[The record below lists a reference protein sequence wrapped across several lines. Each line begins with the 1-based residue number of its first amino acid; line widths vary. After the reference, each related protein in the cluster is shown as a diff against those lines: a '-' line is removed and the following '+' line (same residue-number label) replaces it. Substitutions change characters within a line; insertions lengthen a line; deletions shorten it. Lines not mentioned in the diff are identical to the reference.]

1 MVVGVTDLRALS
13 LLSWKQYSKIFFI
26 SKRKKSYYLNLA
38 QLHHKMR
45 RVLISIAKC
54 YFWQH
59 DKLAT

>member
-38 QLHHKMR
+38 QLHHMMR

-54 YFWQH
+54 YF
-59 DKLAT
+59 